1 MEVIHRL
8 FRIGYFKIKGYTCF
22 DMCQLKTV
30 EKVKLEEV
38 KFDTLFD
45 IKERTHV
52 DVRNPGEQKASGI
65 IEGALAIPMPEL

>member
-1 MEVIHRL
+1 
-8 FRIGYFKIKGYTCF
+8 
-22 DMCQLKTV
+22 MCQLKTV